1 MMMKNIIDYYNEN
14 DKYITIRII
23 GDTSEIYKDNKND
36 FWSVGISPK
45 IYISNGD
52 NKFTPISVQS
62 NDRFKKTKME
72 KVCDCKLYDEFVLP
86 QSKKFDPSKL
96 KLVIIGKGISMNVIM
111 YDGIPLMSKGYS
123 QGFF

>member
-86 QSKKFDPSKL
+86 QSEKFDPYKL
-96 KLVIIGKGISMNVIM
+96 KLVMVGKGISMNVIM

>member
-1 MMMKNIIDYYNEN
+1 MMKNIIDYYNE
-14 DKYITIRII
+14 YHPCITIRII
-23 GDTSEIYKDNKND
+23 SDTCEIYKDNKND

-45 IYISNGD
+45 IYISNG
-52 NKFTPISVQS
+52 NHKFTPMSVQS
-62 NDRFKKTKME
+62 KHKFKKTKLE

-96 KLVIIGKGISMNVIM
+96 KLVMIGKGISMNVIM
-111 YDGIPLMSKGYS
+111 YDDIPLMSMGYS

>member
-1 MMMKNIIDYYNEN
+1 MMKNIIDYYNEN
-14 DKYITIRII
+14 DRYITIRII
-23 GDTSEIYKDNKND
+23 SDNCEIYKDNKND

-52 NKFTPISVQS
+52 HKFTPISVQLKHE
-62 NDRFKKTKME
+62 FKRTKVE

-86 QSKKFDPSKL
+86 QSKKFNPSKL
-96 KLVIIGKGISMNVIM
+96 KLVMIGKGISMNVIM
-111 YDGIPLMSKGYS
+111 YDGIPLMSMGYS